1 MSSSYTEFGFRISN
15 RRFAVKIPKLRIRTP
30 KMLMRRKYRSMPRVK
45 QEEEPD
51 IYLKE
56 LNTHYNNF
64 LTVSRRESKRFSSES
79 SGTSRSSTSSP
90 DVQMEE
96 CDESQPANEVSNSM
110 EIEKDANNSTSYYN
124 EYESFQLSST
134 PVSFSLEHFRG
145 ERKVIILKDV
155 SGVKIY
161 EDIFPEDSQEL
172 ASFLEE
178 SGATVYEE
186 FDNSGPTY
194 ENINNLSS
202 IVL

>member
-1 MSSSYTEFGFRISN
+1 
-15 RRFAVKIPKLRIRTP
+15 
-30 KMLMRRKYRSMPRVK
+30 MPTVK
-45 QEEEPD
+45 QEEPR
-51 IYLKE
+51 INLKE

-64 LTVSRRESKRFSSES
+64 LTVSRRESKRLSSEPS
-79 SGTSRSSTSSP
+79 QTSRSSTSSP
-90 DVQMEE
+90 DVHMEE
-96 CDESQPANEVSNSM
+96 SDESQPVSNSM
-110 EIEKDANNSTSYYN
+110 EIEKDANNSTNNYD
-124 EYESFQLSST
+124 EYESVQLSST
-134 PVSFSLEHFRG
+134 PVSFNLEQFRG

>member
-1 MSSSYTEFGFRISN
+1 
-15 RRFAVKIPKLRIRTP
+15 
-30 KMLMRRKYRSMPRVK
+30 MPTVK
-45 QEEEPD
+45 QEEPR
-51 IYLKE
+51 INLKE

-64 LTVSRRESKRFSSES
+64 LTVSRREIKRFSSES
-79 SGTSRSSTSSP
+79 SDTSRSSTSSP

-96 CDESQPANEVSNSM
+96 CEESNSANEVSNSI
-110 EIEKDANNSTSYYN
+110 EIEKDANNSVSNYN

-134 PVSFSLEHFRG
+134 PVSFSLEHFRR

-161 EDIFPEDSQEL
+161 EDIFPEESQEL
-172 ASFLEE
+172 ASFLGD

-186 FDNSGPTY
+186 FDNSCPTY
-194 ENINNLSS
+194 ENIDNLSS